1 MENSL
6 KVMRVFTEGGG
17 CRMPFM
23 LHSPQFLF
31 SRHEGVF
38 FFFFNKQFFRVT
50 GDQGLLFLKQ
60 HTVPAGK
67 IVFT

>member
-1 MENSL
+1 
-6 KVMRVFTEGGG
+6 
-17 CRMPFM
+17 MPFM